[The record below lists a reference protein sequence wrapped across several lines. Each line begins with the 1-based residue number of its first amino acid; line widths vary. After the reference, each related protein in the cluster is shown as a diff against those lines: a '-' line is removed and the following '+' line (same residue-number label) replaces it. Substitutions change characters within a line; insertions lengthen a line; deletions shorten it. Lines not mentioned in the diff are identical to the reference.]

1 MNSFPTLITKT
12 RTSASSR
19 RNMKTDRARKQVWQF
34 RHDENRRRWNKRPKS
49 YRNVLLAAS

>member
-34 RHDENRRRWNKRPKS
+34 RHDENRRRWNKRPKA